1 MSQAHPPEPPDNFD
15 ARLRQARAEADP
27 GARRGPGDAGIPAA
41 GVAMAL
47 RIGTELV
54 AALIVGVGIGWVLDR
69 WLETTPW
76 LMVVFFF
83 LGSAAG
89 ILNVYRTASG
99 IGYAAGYAPPAAG
112 STDGPAVTEQNDE
125 GRTPD

>member
-1 MSQAHPPEPPDNFD
+1 MSHAHPPEPPDDFD
-15 ARLRQARAEADP
+15 ARLRQARAEAAP
-27 GARRGPGDAGIPAA
+27 GAHRPPGDAGIPAS
-41 GVAMAL
+41 GVAVAL
-47 RIGTELV
+47 RIGTEMV

-69 WLETTPW
+69 WLGTSPW

-99 IGYAAGYAPPAAG
+99 IGIATGYSPPAAG
-112 STDGPAVTEQNDE
+112 PANGPAVAEKNDA
-125 GRTPD
+125 GRKPD

>member
-1 MSQAHPPEPPDNFD
+1 MSQGHPSEPPEDFD
-15 ARLRQARAEADP
+15 ARLRQARAEAEP
-27 GARRGPGDAGIPAA
+27 GARRTPGDAGIPAS

-54 AALIVGVGIGWVLDR
+54 AALVVGVGIGWLLDH
-69 WLETTPW
+69 WLGTTPW

-99 IGYAAGYAPPAAG
+99 IGYAAGYASPAQGSDEGPAAEKDEQG
-112 STDGPAVTEQNDE
+112 RGP
-125 GRTPD
+125 G